1 MTSTLWMAGASGLVG
16 QSVMA
21 SLLAEGAPWRVESFG
36 RRALGQTHPR
46 LREHTVD
53 FARFDSGDAAEPAV
67 ALCTLGTTLARAGS
81 REAFRAVDFSA
92 VLEFATAAYAHGAS
106 RFVLCSAH
114 GADPSS
120 ALFYNRVKGE
130 VERAVEDIGFEAVAV
145 VRPSLLLGDRSE
157 TRGVERLAI
166 VVSRAL
172 KSALGWLPSRPIEAA
187 TVARAMVKL
196 AAEAQPGV
204 RVWSNDELHTLGAA
218 PL

>member
-130 VERAVEDIGFEAVAV
+130 VERGLRELGFGALTI
-145 VRPSLLLGDRSE
+145 VRPSLLVGERSDL
-157 TRGVERLAI
+157 RFGERIATPFGRL
-166 VVSRAL
+166 
-172 KSALGWLPSRPIEAA
+172 LPAKWKAVDGS
-187 TVARAMVKL
+187 TVAKALRAL
-196 AAEAQPGV
+196 AAEDAKGTRIV
-204 RVWSNDELHTLGAA
+204 ESAELQRYA
-218 PL
+218 